1 MKRIAI
7 IGGGISGLSAAFY
20 LEKARAAGADLEYT
34 LFESGQR
41 LGGSMYSDRVEGC
54 LVEAGPDSFLTEK
67 PWALSLCKE
76 LGIADQL
83 IGSND
88 AQRKTYILVNGRLV
102 VMPDGLMFMVPT
114 QLVATA
120 LSPLFSW
127 STKLRM
133 ARELLHPPRPM
144 QSDETVAQLVERH
157 FGAEVVDRLADPL
170 LSGVYGGDAAKLSA
184 RAVLPRFVEMEE
196 KYGSLSRAM
205 LAAHKKMM
213 ATRKHPPPPLF
224 TSLQDGMQQMVDAIA
239 ARLDPE
245 SIRLRTHILR
255 VYPEDASSS
264 WRVAVEMNGEE
275 RFDAVLI
282 ATPANVAGTL
292 LDGVDRGLAR
302 NLLDITYSSSITVT
316 LGYYMDQLAG
326 LPPGFGFLVPRSEG
340 TRMLACTFVHN
351 KFPHRAPQDKGIL
364 RCFLGGARDEAVLG
378 LSDDEILETVHRELR
393 DILKLDARPIFA
405 RVYRWRGA
413 MAQYEPGHIARVQRI
428 EKHVAEIP
436 GLALAGNAYHG
447 IGVPDCIRSGMEAAN
462 ALAQVPVASLSPQ
475 SR

>member
-88 AQRKTYILVNGRLV
+88 AERKTYIAVNGRLV

-114 QLVATA
+114 QLVPTA

-144 QSDETVAQLVERH
+144 QTDETVAELVERH

-213 ATRKHPPPPLF
+213 AARKEPARPLF
-224 TSLQDGMQQMVDAIA
+224 TSLQDGMQQMVDAVA

-245 SIRLRTHILR
+245 SIRLRTHVLR
-255 VYPEDASSS
+255 VYPEDSSSS
-264 WRVAVEMNGEE
+264 WRVSVEMNGEE

-282 ATPANVAGTL
+282 ATPANVAGAL

-302 NLLDITYSSSITVT
+302 NLLDITYSSSVTVT
-316 LGYYMDQLAG
+316 LGYYIDQLAT

-351 KFPHRAPQDKGIL
+351 KFPHRAPEGKGIL

-378 LSDDEILETVHRELR
+378 LTNDEMLETVHRELK

-413 MAQYEPGHIARVQRI
+413 MAQYEPGHIARVERI
-428 EKHVAEIP
+428 EKRVAEIP

-462 ALAQVPVASLSPQ
+462 SLAQVSVESLSPQ